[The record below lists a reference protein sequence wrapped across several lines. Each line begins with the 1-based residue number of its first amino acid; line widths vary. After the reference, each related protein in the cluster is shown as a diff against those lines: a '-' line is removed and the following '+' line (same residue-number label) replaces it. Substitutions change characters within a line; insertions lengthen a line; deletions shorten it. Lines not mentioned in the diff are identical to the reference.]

1 MADRA
6 KLNNVDILRKKKPT
20 QAHAEKKK
28 KKHRNKMLNTFSK
41 NRFNNAWNCK
51 N

>member
-6 KLNNVDILRKKKPT
+6 KLNNVDILRKKKT

-28 KKHRNKMLNTFSK
+28 KKRRNKMLNRFSK

-51 N
+51 S